1 MGTFADQ
8 IATWTRRT
16 ELSLVRYQVNVQQIA
31 IAEMA
36 QELSQRLPEVTP
48 VDRGLL
54 ARSYVFELTERE
66 VVVGSTAFYALSV
79 KRHGHDLPALV
90 VQEAEAIINDQSF
103 LDRVSRLA
111 VLLAR

>member
-8 IATWTRRT
+8 IAAWTRRT

-36 QELSQRLPEVTP
+36 QELSQRLPGVTP
-48 VDRGLL
+48 VDSGRLS
-54 ARSYVFELTERE
+54 RSFTFELTEDE
-66 VVVGSTAFYALSV
+66 IVVGNSAFYALSV

-90 VQEAEAIINDQSF
+90 LEEAERIINDQSF
-103 LDRVSRLA
+103 LARVSGLS
-111 VLLAR
+111 LLLSR